1 MLLDVVGPGVAT
13 MEFPELPREVLCDAM
28 AYAGRIG
35 VNFVGW

>member
-13 MEFPELPREVLCDAM
+13 MEFPELLRDVLCDAM